1 MENKNLSFK
10 FVLPRWEELPDIDL
24 YMDQLIGY
32 LEKKLAFLSLADDL
46 ADDEKFITSTMINN
60 YVKKKIIPAPEK
72 KKYTKIHLAY
82 LCIIITLK
90 KVFTISQ
97 IYALIGNITKLNSL
111 DEAYDNF
118 CNEMES
124 AFDLVFENKTEQKHQ
139 KSDTA
144 LKAAALA
151 YAYKMYAQKLL

>member
-1 MENKNLSFK
+1 MKKNDTGFK

-32 LEKKLAFLSLADDL
+32 LEKKLVFLLQT
-46 ADDEKFITSTMINN
+46 DDEKCVTSTMINN

-82 LCIIITLK
+82 LIIIITLK
-90 KVFTISQ
+90 KVFSISQ
-97 IYALIGNITKLNSL
+97 IYALIQNIIKQNSL

-118 CNEMES
+118 CSEMES
-124 AFDLVFENKTEQKHQ
+124 AFNLVFDGKKDNKNENN
-139 KSDTA
+139 DTA